1 MIIGFPRLN
10 AVMLPWPE
18 LQSLLYRKLIL
29 NASVNPLAGILAC
42 SNGEI
47 VMEKN
52 MHGKTAL
59 GIALYEAYQVLGHWI
74 IGNTNDSGCSA

>member
-1 MIIGFPRLN
+1 LVQIFIGFPPLN

-47 VMEKN
+47 IMEKN
-52 MHGKTAL
+52 KHGKT
-59 GIALYEAYQVLGHWI
+59 VL
-74 IGNTNDSGCSA
+74 

>member
-1 MIIGFPRLN
+1 
-10 AVMLPWPE
+10 MLPWPE

-47 VMEKN
+47 IMEKN
-52 MHGKTAL
+52 KHGKTVL
-59 GIALYEAYQVLGHWI
+59 GIAL
-74 IGNTNDSGCSA
+74 